1 MAEQFQYAVYTN
13 VGGRETNEDSVGVV
27 SRENKNC
34 FVLCDGLGGHGM
46 GDVASSLVVDV
57 FKNQFDKEEDVSAFL
72 EQSFLAAQ
80 DILLTAQEERNAKN
94 KMKTTCVVV
103 AMNDQNAHI
112 GHVGDSRG
120 YVFCRNK
127 VKCRT
132 MDHSIPQMLVL
143 SKEIKESQ
151 IRNHP
156 DRNLL
161 LRVMGVEWDDAQ
173 YELMKPI
180 KLKKCQAFLLCS
192 DGFWELIEEKQM
204 CALLKKASSAQE
216 WLSSMVEIVRQNGK
230 DHNMDNFSAIAIM
243 KNNKKA

>member
-13 VGGRETNEDSVGVV
+13 VGGREVNEDSVGVV
-27 SRENKNC
+27 SLENKNC

-57 FKNQFDKEEDVSAFL
+57 FKNQFHKEEDVSAFL
-72 EQSFLAAQ
+72 SKSFLAAQ
-80 DILLTAQEERNAKN
+80 DILLTAQEERNARN
-94 KMKTTCVVV
+94 KMKTTCVAI
-103 AMNDQNAHI
+103 AMDDQNAYI

-132 MDHSIPQMLVL
+132 LDHSIPQMLVL

-173 YELMKPI
+173 YELMQPI

-192 DGFWELIEEKQM
+192 DGFWELIEEKDM
-204 CALLKKASSAQE
+204 CTLLKKASSVQE
-216 WLSSMVEIVRQNGK
+216 WLASMVEAVKQNGK
-230 DHNMDNFSAIAIM
+230 DQNMDNFSAIAIM
-243 KNNKKA
+243 KNK